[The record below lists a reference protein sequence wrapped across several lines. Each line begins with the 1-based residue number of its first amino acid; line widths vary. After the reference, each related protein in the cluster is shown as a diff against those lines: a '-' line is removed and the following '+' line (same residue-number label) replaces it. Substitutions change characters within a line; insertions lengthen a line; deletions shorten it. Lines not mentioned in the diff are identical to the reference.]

1 MTAELDFAVIPPE
14 VNSARM
20 YCGVGSGPMLAAASA
35 WNGLAAELRSTS
47 LSYSSVLSELIS
59 QQWHGPASAAMAAA
73 ATPYVVWLSTTAVQ
87 AEQTAAQAEA
97 AVAAYEAAFA
107 ATVPPPVIAANRA
120 QLMAL
125 IATNI
130 LGQNTLVIAAT
141 EAHYAE
147 MWAQDAAAMYSYAAS
162 SALASQLTAFT
173 EPQQTTSASA
183 LSAQSAAAA
192 PDGVAQST
200 LSQLISSLPSA
211 LQGLATPAASGSAL
225 GTLLDDLS
233 LGILS
238 PSSGQSTSGLAAL
251 LNLLSGTD
259 GSALGQLLNANS
271 LNSIFASGF
280 FMPARFL
287 GNATDFMGL
296 GGKAAGQASEDVAN
310 AAASAAAAPLGDFGA
325 MGNAVSAGLGRSSL
339 IGSLSV
345 PAGWTAVAPLHSSLS
360 AALGA
365 TPTASQPA
373 VAAGLPGVPLR
384 GAFGGQGDGRAIPQY
399 GFRPTFVARPPAA
412 G

>member
-1 MTAELDFAVIPPE
+1 MNAALDFAVLPPE

-35 WNGLAAELRSTS
+35 WNGLAAELRCTA

-73 ATPYVVWLSTTAVQ
+73 ATPYVVWLSTTAAQ

-97 AVAAYEAAFA
+97 AVAAYESAFA

-130 LGQNTLVIAAT
+130 LGQNTPAIAAA
-141 EAHYAE
+141 ESHYAE

-173 EPQQTTSASA
+173 EPQQTASASA
-183 LSAQSAAAA
+183 LSAQSVAAT
-192 PDGVAQST
+192 PDGIAQST
-200 LSQLISSLPSA
+200 LAQLISSLPSA

-233 LGILS
+233 LGILAQ
-238 PSSGQSTSGLAAL
+238 SSGQSTSGLAAL
-251 LNLLSGTD
+251 LNLLAGAD
-259 GSALGQLLNANS
+259 GSALGQFLNANG

-287 GNATDFMGL
+287 GNVTDFMGL
-296 GGKAAGQASEDVAN
+296 GGKAAGQASGDVAD
-310 AAASAAAAPLGDFGA
+310 AAASAAAAPLGDIEA
-325 MGNAVSAGLGRSSL
+325 MGNAVSAGLGRSS
-339 IGSLSV
+339 IVGSFSA
-345 PAGWTAVAPLHSSLS
+345 PAGWTAAPLHSSLS
-360 AALGA
+360 PALGA

-373 VAAGLPGVPLR
+373 VAAGLPGVPPR
-384 GAFGGQGDGRAIPQY
+384 GAMGGQGDGHAIPQY